1 MVPQYPH
8 TPAEQPEVP
17 VYQGGIALRCPQC
30 SHVVY
35 TRFCS
40 FCGNDLAVSY
50 APSGTPVPP
59 AQAEFPPQP
68 GFQPPPAQEWKTLT
82 PPTPPGWN
90 PPPQPGFQPPPA
102 QEWKTLTPPTQE
114 RKTQF
119 PKPKGYRPPV
129 GIVLLSILLFL
140 VTFGLSFFGFSA
152 LYRRDAQAK
161 PESSIEWTPPA
172 ESPSANSRSSN
183 PGGVSLEEYFQ
194 LKAGMTYAQVSGII
208 GDDGILVDTG
218 TNLDGR
224 DYYIYGW
231 SGQDNPLAEVY
242 ITFVEDQVVEI
253 VQHNLL
259 NE

>member
-82 PPTPPGWN
+82 PPT
-90 PPPQPGFQPPPA
+90 QD
-102 QEWKTLTPPTQE
+102 

-161 PESSIEWTPPA
+161 PESNIEWTPPA